1 MQRQRVALVTSGYF
15 PVPATLGGAVEALD
29 ENLINQNEVVGNF
42 NLVVFSSY
50 DGKAKE
56 VASNYKNTEVRFVVT
71 PALVKAC
78 DKVIYFVAKNILKKK
93 KSLSYRYIAQRLYF
107 ISRVAKTLR
116 DEDFDKVVLENHSTL
131 FMTLKKHGNYKK
143 YEGKYYYHLHNIVTN
158 DYGCKEIMKHCA
170 GVIGVSDYIN
180 GTLRSFLG
188 DGDESNY
195 YVLRN
200 KIDRD
205 KFAIKVSPDEKAA
218 LRGRYG
224 INNDEKVVLFT
235 GRFSEE
241 KGIRELLDAFAK
253 IKDENVKLLVVGGYY
268 FGSGMSS
275 PFEEEM
281 KSKADKMN
289 DRVVFTGFIEYSQI
303 PKIYAIA
310 DVVVIPSM
318 WDDPAP
324 LTVIESLTAGKA
336 LITTDS
342 GGIPEYA
349 TEESSII
356 LERDEKLVDNLTASI
371 YKLIKDE
378 TQKELLEEKA
388 KKLTEEWTEEAFYY
402 DFCGILQGGD
412 I

>member
-29 ENLINQNEVVGNF
+29 ENLINQNEVSGNL

-50 DGKAKE
+50 DAKAKE
-56 VASNYKNTEVRFVVT
+56 VASKYKNTEVKFVIT
-71 PALVKAC
+71 PALVKAG

-107 ISRVAKTLR
+107 INRVAKTLR

-131 FMTLKKHGNYKK
+131 FMTLKKHDNYKK
-143 YEGKYYYHLHNIVTN
+143 YEGKYYYHLHNVVTN
-158 DYGCKEIMKHCA
+158 DYGCKEIMQHCA

-188 DGDESNY
+188 EGDESDY

-205 KFAIKVSPDEKAA
+205 KFAITVSPDEKTA
-218 LRGRYG
+218 LRAEYG
-224 INNDEKVVLFT
+224 IRNDDKVVLFT

-241 KGIRELLDAFAK
+241 KGIRELLDAFSK

-281 KSKADKMN
+281 KSKADKMK
-289 DRVVFTGFIEYSQI
+289 DRVVFTGFVEYSQI
-303 PKIYAIA
+303 PKLYAIA

-356 LERDEKLVDNLTASI
+356 LKRDERLVDNLSSSI
-371 YKLIKDE
+371 VSVIGDSSKRSRM
-378 TQKELLEEKA
+378 EKA
-388 KKLTEEWTEEAFYY
+388 AEELTSDWTMEAFYD
-402 DFCGILQGGD
+402 DFCRLLK
-412 I
+412 

>member
-1 MQRQRVALVTSGYF
+1 MQRQSVALVTSGYF

-29 ENLINQNEVVGNF
+29 ENLINQNEVSGRL

-50 DGKAKE
+50 DVKAKE
-56 VASNYKNTEVRFVVT
+56 VASNYKNTEVKFVIT
-71 PALVKAC
+71 PVLVKVC

-107 ISRVAKTLR
+107 ISKVAKTLR

-131 FMTLKKHGNYKK
+131 FITLKKHDNYKK
-143 YEGKYYYHLHNIVTN
+143 YASKYYYHLHNIVTN
-158 DYGCKEIMKHCA
+158 DYGCREIMQHCA

-180 GTLRSFLG
+180 STLRSFLG
-188 DGDESNY
+188 DGDKSNY
-195 YVLRN
+195 FVLRN

-205 KFAIKVSPDEKAA
+205 KFAISLSFDEKRA
-218 LRGRYG
+218 LRDKYG
-224 INNDEKVVLFT
+224 ISDDEKIVLFT

-241 KGIRELLDAFAK
+241 KGIRELLDAFGK

-268 FGSGMSS
+268 FGSGMRS

-281 KSKADKMN
+281 KSKADKMK
-289 DRVVFTGFIEYSQI
+289 DRVVFTWFVEYSQI
-303 PKIYAIA
+303 PKLYAIA

-356 LERDEKLVDNLTASI
+356 LKRDESLVDNLASSI
-371 YKLIKDE
+371 TTVINDSSKRNHM
-378 TQKELLEEKA
+378 EKA
-388 KKLTEEWTEEAFYY
+388 AGELTKNWTMEAFYEDLCY
-402 DFCGILQGGD
+402 LLKK
-412 I
+412 